1 MPSAQVVIRQPQKN
15 FLFQM
20 AAKEAGFQV
29 VQAPDRKTLTII
41 HADTYTLM
49 TYLNQYSSQEWLTT
63 SIINPMTT
71 KLLFKPSFDPNVT
84 DPTLPQSLRSWFK
97 PTEYASIYKF
107 PQPSSTPIVVGVIS
121 FGGGLIGQ
129 LLSGILTKGD
139 VQAYWTSLGILA
151 ENQPT
156 VAMVFIDG
164 ATNDIN
170 PITAATQENTLDVE
184 MIGACCPTSNLTIIL
199 YIAPNSINSFQNVF
213 NYAITTP
220 VQVNGISMVPS
231 ILTCSWGAPEI
242 YFNSISS
249 IDTVFAQAASAGIN
263 IFVATG
269 DSGSS
274 GGLNGL
280 NCDYPSSSPNVI
292 ACGGTSLTCP
302 DYIYN
307 SNTIEVAW
315 KDGGGGISRYFSKP
329 SYQSVI
335 NSALRNTPDLA
346 LNADPN
352 TGVLFFV
359 GGQYTV
365 FGGTSIVAPAMAAYM
380 AALGSPAGFI
390 NLKIYLAT
398 NCFNDILIGSN
409 GEYFARSG
417 YDNVSGLGSID
428 GNTLRLMLTDAAPI
442 TDISVSPTSVTF
454 TVNQTRQ
461 ITGTVQPIGVNNKQ
475 IEWSSLNTQVA
486 TVSSTGLVTAVA
498 EGSTYIIAIAAGN
511 STKRTSVLVNV
522 TSPIKQ
528 ILLNK
533 TSLNLVV
540 NQVSYLTFTLTPT
553 TVVNKTV
560 TWASSDSSI
569 ATVDQIGKVTAVS
582 NGKAIITVTTADL
595 TLSASCSVSAIT
607 PVSSLTISKDKLLLE
622 VGRRFQLFYTF
633 LPEQATNQYVIWRCS
648 DSSIIRLSNSGHISA
663 LAVGTATVTAISVE
677 NRSLQSSCEITVIAH
692 KI

>member
-29 VQAPDRKTLTII
+29 DQAPDRKTLILT
-41 HADTYTLM
+41 HTDTYTLM
-49 TYLNQYSSQEWLTT
+49 TYLNQYNSQEWLTT
-63 SIINPMTT
+63 SVMNPMAT
-71 KLLFKPSFDPNVT
+71 KLLFKASLDPNVT
-84 DPTLPQSLRSWFK
+84 DPTLPQTQRKWFK

-121 FGGGLIGQ
+121 FGGGLVGQ

-139 VQAYWTSLGILA
+139 VQAYWTSLGIPA

-164 ATNDIN
+164 ATNDMN

-184 MIGACCPTSNLTIIL
+184 MIGACCPTSNLTIIV
-199 YIAPNSINSFQNVF
+199 YIAPNSVTSFQNVF

-220 VQVNGISMVPS
+220 VQVNGISMTPS
-231 ILTCSWGAPEI
+231 ILSCSWGAPEI
-242 YFNSISS
+242 YFNSISAIDS
-249 IDTVFAQAASAGIN
+249 ILAQAVSIGIN
-263 IFVATG
+263 IFAATG

-274 GGLNGL
+274 DGINGL

-292 ACGGTSLTCP
+292 ACGGTSLISP
-302 DYIYN
+302 DYVYN

-329 SYQSVI
+329 AYQSSI
-335 NSALRNTPDLA
+335 KGTMRNTPDFA

-352 TGVLFFV
+352 TGVLYFV

-365 FGGTSIVAPAMAAYM
+365 FGGTSIVAPAMAGYV

-390 NLKIYLAT
+390 NSKIYLAP
-398 NCFNDILIGSN
+398 NCFNDILTGSN
-409 GEYFARSG
+409 GEYFATSG
-417 YDNVSGLGSID
+417 YDNVSGLGSINGD
-428 GNTLRLMLTDAAPI
+428 ALALMLTDSAPI
-442 TDISVSPTSVTF
+442 TDISVSPTSVSF
-454 TVNQTRQ
+454 TVNQTQQ
-461 ITGTVQPIGVNNKQ
+461 ITGTVQPIGASNKQ

-498 EGSTYIIAIAAGN
+498 EGSTYIIAVSAGN
-511 STKRTSVLVNV
+511 ATKRTSVLVNV

-560 TWASSDSSI
+560 IWASSDSSI
-569 ATVDQIGKVTAVS
+569 ATVDQIGRVTAVS
-582 NGKAIITVTTADL
+582 NGKAIISLTTADL
-595 TLSASCSVSAIT
+595 TLTTSCSVTVIT
-607 PVSSLTISKDKLLLE
+607 PVSSLTISKNTLLLE

-633 LPEQATNQYVIWRCS
+633 LPERATNQQVIWKCT

-663 LAVGTATVTAISVE
+663 LAVGVATVTAISVE
-677 NRSLQSSCEITVIAH
+677 NKKLQSSCEISVIAP

>member
-1 MPSAQVVIRQPQKN
+1 
-15 FLFQM
+15 M

-29 VQAPDRKTLTII
+29 DQAPDRKTLILT
-41 HADTYTLM
+41 HTDTYTLM
-49 TYLNQYSSQEWLTT
+49 TYLNQYNSQEWLTT
-63 SIINPMTT
+63 SVMNPMAT
-71 KLLFKPSFDPNVT
+71 KLLFKASLDPNVT
-84 DPTLPQSLRSWFK
+84 DPTLPQTQRKWFK

-121 FGGGLIGQ
+121 FGGGLVGQ

-139 VQAYWTSLGILA
+139 VQAYWTSLGIPA

-164 ATNDIN
+164 ATNDMN

-184 MIGACCPTSNLTIIL
+184 MIGACCPTSNLTIIV
-199 YIAPNSINSFQNVF
+199 YIAPNSLTSFQNVF

-220 VQVNGISMVPS
+220 VQVNGISMTPS
-231 ILTCSWGAPEI
+231 ILSCSWGAPEI
-242 YFNSISS
+242 YFNSISAIDS
-249 IDTVFAQAASAGIN
+249 ILAQAVSIGIN

-274 GGLNGL
+274 DGINGL

-292 ACGGTSLTCP
+292 ACGGTSLISP
-302 DYIYN
+302 DYVYN

-329 SYQSVI
+329 AYQSSI
-335 NSALRNTPDLA
+335 KGTMRNTPDFA

-352 TGVLFFV
+352 TGVLYFV

-365 FGGTSIVAPAMAAYM
+365 FGGTSIVAPAMAGYM

-390 NLKIYLAT
+390 NSKIYLAP
-398 NCFNDILIGSN
+398 NCFNDILTGSN
-409 GEYFARSG
+409 GEYFATSG
-417 YDNVSGLGSID
+417 YDNVSGLGSIIGD
-428 GNTLRLMLTDAAPI
+428 ALALMLTDSAPI
-442 TDISVSPTSVTF
+442 TDISVSPTSVSF
-454 TVNQTRQ
+454 TVNQTQQ
-461 ITGTVQPIGVNNKQ
+461 ITGTVQPIGAINKQ

-498 EGSTYIIAIAAGN
+498 EGSTYIIAVSAGN
-511 STKRTSVLVNV
+511 ATKRTSVLVNV

-560 TWASSDSSI
+560 IWASSDSSI
-569 ATVDQIGKVTAVS
+569 ATVDQIGRVTAVS
-582 NGKAIITVTTADL
+582 NGKAIISLTTADL
-595 TLSASCSVSAIT
+595 TLTTSCSVTVIT
-607 PVSSLTISKDKLLLE
+607 PVSSLTISKNTLLLE

-633 LPEQATNQYVIWRCS
+633 LPERATNQQVIWKCT
-648 DSSIIRLSNSGHISA
+648 DSSIIQLSNSGHISA
-663 LAVGTATVTAISVE
+663 LAVGVATVTAISVE
-677 NRSLQSSCEITVIAH
+677 NKKLQSSCEISVIAP

>member
-29 VQAPDRKTLTII
+29 DQAPDRKTLILT
-41 HADTYTLM
+41 HTDTYTLM
-49 TYLNQYSSQEWLTT
+49 TYLNQYNSQEWLTT
-63 SIINPMTT
+63 SVMNPMAT
-71 KLLFKPSFDPNVT
+71 KLLFKASLDPNVT
-84 DPTLPQSLRSWFK
+84 DPTLPQTQRKWFK

-121 FGGGLIGQ
+121 FGGGLVGQ

-139 VQAYWTSLGILA
+139 VQAYWTSLGIPA

-164 ATNDIN
+164 ATNDMN

-184 MIGACCPTSNLTIIL
+184 MIGACCPTSNLTIIV
-199 YIAPNSINSFQNVF
+199 YIAPNSLTSFQNVF

-220 VQVNGISMVPS
+220 VQVNGISMTPS
-231 ILTCSWGAPEI
+231 ILSCSWGAPEI
-242 YFNSISS
+242 YFNSISAIDS
-249 IDTVFAQAASAGIN
+249 ILAQAVSIGIN

-274 GGLNGL
+274 DGINGL

-292 ACGGTSLTCP
+292 ACGGTSLISP
-302 DYIYN
+302 DYVYN

-329 SYQSVI
+329 AYQSSI
-335 NSALRNTPDLA
+335 KGTMRNTPDFA

-352 TGVLFFV
+352 TGVLYFV

-365 FGGTSIVAPAMAAYM
+365 FGGTSIVAPAMAGYM

-390 NLKIYLAT
+390 NSKIYLAP
-398 NCFNDILIGSN
+398 NCFNDILTGSN
-409 GEYFARSG
+409 GEYFATSG
-417 YDNVSGLGSID
+417 YDNVSGLGSIIGD
-428 GNTLRLMLTDAAPI
+428 ALALMLTDSAPI
-442 TDISVSPTSVTF
+442 TDISVSPTSVSF
-454 TVNQTRQ
+454 TVNQTQQ
-461 ITGTVQPIGVNNKQ
+461 ITGTVQPIGAINKQ

-498 EGSTYIIAIAAGN
+498 EGSTYIIAVSAGN
-511 STKRTSVLVNV
+511 ATKRTSVLVNV

-560 TWASSDSSI
+560 IWASSDSSI
-569 ATVDQIGKVTAVS
+569 ATVDQIGRVTAVS
-582 NGKAIITVTTADL
+582 NGKAIISLTTADL
-595 TLSASCSVSAIT
+595 TLTTSCSVTVIT
-607 PVSSLTISKDKLLLE
+607 PVSSLTISKNTLLLE

-633 LPEQATNQYVIWRCS
+633 LPERATNQQVIWKCT
-648 DSSIIRLSNSGHISA
+648 DSSIIQLSNSGHISA
-663 LAVGTATVTAISVE
+663 LAVGVATVTAISVE
-677 NRSLQSSCEITVIAH
+677 NKKLQSSCEISVIAP